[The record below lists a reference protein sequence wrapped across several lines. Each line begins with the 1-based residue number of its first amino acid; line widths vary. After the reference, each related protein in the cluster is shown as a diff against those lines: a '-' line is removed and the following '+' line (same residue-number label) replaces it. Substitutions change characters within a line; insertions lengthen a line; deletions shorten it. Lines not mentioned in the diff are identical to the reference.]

1 MNPNQI
7 NTSRSK
13 QIAKIIKK
21 RQPLGNRIKRVEAN
35 LESLELALFDLEKQ
49 CNQLFTRGIDA
60 ADARRLGEIDF
71 TGLLGKISVQLQVLE
86 KLNTRFSRKTL
97 NIGVVGRARQGK
109 SRLLRSCVIAD
120 CANEVEANTKVL
132 DPVLDYLVGNITVLD
147 EQYAR
152 SCQKRLEQLH
162 GEVRV
167 ELDKAQK
174 ALAQYGDEDSL
185 FGRLLKQFWGE
196 LTSSL
201 EDLRRHLKE
210 QINAEDPDLK
220 AKVGEALQN
229 CRQNTGIPSLEHIE
243 QKYKHFGSYDM
254 AYYQYLHELRTHLS
268 KHFLLLG
275 YGLKKS
281 IERIKFEIIGVLAK
295 QGLLEGLTE
304 SRGDEFL
311 NTIVN

>member
-13 QIAKIIKK
+13 QTAKIIKK

-60 ADARRLGEIDF
+60 AAARRLGEIDF

-167 ELDKAQK
+167 ELDK
-174 ALAQYGDEDSL
+174 
-185 FGRLLKQFWGE
+185 
-196 LTSSL
+196 
-201 EDLRRHLKE
+201 
-210 QINAEDPDLK
+210 
-220 AKVGEALQN
+220 GEAIQN
-229 CRQNTGIPSLEHIE
+229 CRQNTEIPSLEHIE

-311 NTIVN
+311 NTIAN